1 MDKIKSMF
9 FEECLKYDKINYY
22 KEVTDFC
29 SFDDGLDLYIYCF
42 LIKYLDKAILVKRK
56 DYKKLIKIIES
67 PAFFTFLDCFKGQKI
82 DDFDNAIKTTS
93 LCYDEILEKK
103 LEDADNRLREND
115 TLSNE
120 IKKDQ
125 VKLLEKMWLKE
136 RAELFEI
143 IK

>member
-1 MDKIKSMF
+1 MDRIRNMF
-9 FEECLKYDKINYY
+9 FEECLKHDKIYYY

-29 SFDDGLDLYIYCF
+29 SFDDELDLYIYCF

-56 DYKKLIKIIES
+56 DYKKLVKLMQS
-67 PAFFTFLDCFKGQKI
+67 SAFFTFLDCFTGQEI
-82 DDFDNAIKTTS
+82 NDFDSAIKITS

-103 LEDADNRLREND
+103 LEDADNRLRENN

-120 IKKDQ
+120 IKRDQ

-136 RAELFEI
+136 RAELFEM